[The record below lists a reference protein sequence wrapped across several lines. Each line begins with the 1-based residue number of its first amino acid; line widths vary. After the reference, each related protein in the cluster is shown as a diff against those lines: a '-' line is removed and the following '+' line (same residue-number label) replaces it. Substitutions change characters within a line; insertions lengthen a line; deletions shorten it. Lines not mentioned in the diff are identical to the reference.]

1 VKLEEFVDDYY
12 SVENFQAAY
21 KRVVV
26 LLGDK
31 SFWTGVDIGVPVR
44 APLVKRPVGQQRKNR
59 MKGCMEGGS
68 AKKKS
73 GKEKEKTKKLF

>member
-31 SFWTGVDIGVPVR
+31 SFWTGVDIGS
-44 APLVKRPVGQQRKNR
+44 ASSSTSSEKT
-59 MKGCMEGGS
+59 CWA
-68 AKKKS
+68 AKKK
-73 GKEKEKTKKLF
+73 

>member
-1 VKLEEFVDDYY
+1 VKLEEFVNDYY